1 MDGTA
6 TSRSLRRPMR
16 ATRWLS
22 LLVVLALLA
31 AACAGDDASPTT
43 EAPAVDTTTDSGSD
57 TTTAAPAEDLEVP
70 TIGMSSSVQPSYIL
84 AMDGPLTYGSEFG
97 LPVTADDFVSF
108 DSHATVVQ
116 AALSGQVDIVGASTM
131 AHLAIISEGQEFR
144 IFAPMNHAD
153 DFVIA
158 GRGEADEIADMT
170 DPAFAVALDE
180 PGGAGAAIVDAM
192 LLAADA
198 GFISSDLTE
207 ALIIGSSGGRTS
219 ALASGDADMTG
230 IHLYQAESVDA
241 ETGDVNIIASLYDTV
256 PVFMMQAYAAPADWL
271 DENLDVA
278 AAFTAGLIMSARSI
292 HADFDAF
299 KTAVVNYIPEP
310 PDDATLQSI
319 WDLASEYDFW
329 PVQGGL
335 EDERIQFMID
345 LGVTQGLLSDGMAVD
360 DVVDRR
366 PLEMALEMLGE

>member
-1 MDGTA
+1 ME
-6 TSRSLRRPMR
+6 RRQMQV
-16 ATRWLS
+16 ARWMA
-22 LLVVLALLA
+22 LLVVVALVA
-31 AACAGDDASPTT
+31 AACSDGGAEDNVTSTDAPPTT
-43 EAPAVDTTTDSGSD
+43 SGS
-57 TTTAAPAEDLEVP
+57 EELVVP

-84 AMDGPLTYGSEFG
+84 AMDGPLTYGEEFG

-131 AHLAIISEGQEFR
+131 AHLSIISQGQ
-144 IFAPMNHAD
+144 

-158 GRGEADEIADMT
+158 GRGDANSIAQMT
-170 DPAFAVALDE
+170 DPDVAVALDE

-192 LLAADA
+192 LMAADA
-198 GFISSDLTE
+198 GFISTDLGD

-219 ALASGDADMTG
+219 ALASGDADITA
-230 IHLYQAESVDA
+230 IHLYQANSVDG

-278 AAFTAGLIMSARSI
+278 ASFTAALIMSARNI
-292 HADFDAF
+292 HADFDTF
-299 KTAVVNYIPEP
+299 KAAVQNYIPEP
-310 PDDATLQSI
+310 PEDATLQSI

-329 PVQGGL
+329 PVNGGL
-335 EDERIQFMID
+335 EDERVQFMID
-345 LGVTQGLLSDGMAVD
+345 LGVAEGLVEEGLTAS

-366 PLEMALEMLGE
+366 PLEMALEMLDES